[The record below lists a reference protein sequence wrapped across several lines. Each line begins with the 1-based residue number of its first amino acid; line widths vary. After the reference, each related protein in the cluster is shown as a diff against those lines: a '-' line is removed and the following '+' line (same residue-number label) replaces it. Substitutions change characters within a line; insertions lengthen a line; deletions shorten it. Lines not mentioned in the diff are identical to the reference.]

1 MLALVVLALLNMSHQ
16 VSGLDVDERCEIVGA
31 ILGHNEANVRGA
43 LANMSCVL
51 NNDYADG
58 KVVVETSLVSSA
70 DGRRARRTTFLRKGE
85 VCGGY
90 LVPVVLKD
98 LRPLLKWPIAAV
110 MINLRVLDESHIEFN
125 AYWRSYDPKDPD
137 ERKGTTGA
145 ACGAALSGIV
155 EKSKGKWV
163 YIGGHVDL
171 KGLEYR

>member
-1 MLALVVLALLNMSHQ
+1 MFALTVLALLNATNQ
-16 VSGLDVDERCEIVGA
+16 VGGLDVDERCEIVGA

-58 KVVVETSLVSSA
+58 KVVVEANLVSSA
-70 DGRRARRTTFLRKGE
+70 DGKVSRRTTFLRKGE
-85 VCGGY
+85 ACGGY

-98 LRPLLKWPIAAV
+98 LRRRLRWPIAAV
-110 MINLRVLDESHIEFN
+110 VIDLRVVEQGRIEFN

-137 ERKGTTGA
+137 QRKGTIGA
-145 ACGAALSGIV
+145 GCGAALSGIV
-155 EKSKGKWV
+155 EKSKEKWV
-163 YIGGHVDL
+163 YIGGHADL